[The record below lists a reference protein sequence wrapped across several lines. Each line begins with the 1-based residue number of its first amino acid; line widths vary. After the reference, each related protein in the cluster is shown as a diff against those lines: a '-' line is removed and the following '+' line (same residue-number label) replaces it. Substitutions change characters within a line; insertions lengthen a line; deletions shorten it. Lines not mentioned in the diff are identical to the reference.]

1 MKLGVIPENLIEWII
16 KAANLA
22 PTPLM
27 DTMAGM
33 MLARTIMVGTKLNV
47 FEALTES
54 ALTVDETAARCKT
67 NPDATK
73 KLLTVLANCG
83 YLRVNGEK
91 YALTPISRKWLLK
104 EGPYSLYD
112 NTMFRFMEWDWIM
125 QYEKFICE
133 GKPLIV
139 HETFTEEEWGLYQ
152 RGMRSLANMSAPEV
166 VKRTTVPK
174 GASDML
180 DIGGSHGYYSVSLCR
195 RHQNLSAVI
204 LDLPDAVEKAAPIL
218 AKENMGNRV
227 VHRAG
232 DALTEDLGTEAW
244 DLVFTAHLVHH
255 FDDATNREFTRRVAR
270 ALRPGGVF
278 TIMEPVRPASP
289 EKAGQIGA
297 LLDLYFA
304 LTSEAGTWSYDEMAD
319 WQREAGLEPL
329 KPIKFRMTPGVGQ
342 QAAVKP
348 SA

>member
-1 MKLGVIPENLIEWII
+1 MKLGVIPQNLIEWIV

-27 DTMAGM
+27 DTMAAM

-47 FEALTES
+47 FEVMAQGALTGNEIS
-54 ALTVDETAARCKT
+54 ERCGT

-73 KLLTVLANCG
+73 KLLYALVGAG
-83 YLRVNGEK
+83 YLRLNGEK

-104 EGPYSLYD
+104 DGQYSLYD
-112 NTMFRFMEWDWIM
+112 NMMWRFMEWDWVM
-125 QYEKFICE
+125 QYEEF
-133 GKPLIV
+133 V
-139 HETFTEEEWGLYQ
+139 HKGESFDSHAVLSEDEWEAYQ

-166 VKRTTVPK
+166 AKRTPVPK
-174 GASDML
+174 GAKNMM
-180 DIGGSHGYYSVSLCR
+180 DIGGSHGYFSVSLCR
-195 RHQNLSAVI
+195 RYQNLSAVI
-204 LDLPDAVEKAAPIL
+204 LDLPDAVSKAAPIL
-218 AKENMGNRV
+218 AKENMGDRV

-232 DALTEDLGTEAW
+232 NALTDDLGTEAW

-255 FDDATNREFTRRVAR
+255 FDDATNREFARRVAR

-278 TIMEPVRPASP
+278 TIMEPIRPASP
-289 EKAGQIGA
+289 KKAGQLGT

-304 LTSEAGTWSYDEMAD
+304 FISEAGTWSYDEMAD
-319 WQREAGLEPL
+319 WQREAGLMPL

-348 SA
+348 SS